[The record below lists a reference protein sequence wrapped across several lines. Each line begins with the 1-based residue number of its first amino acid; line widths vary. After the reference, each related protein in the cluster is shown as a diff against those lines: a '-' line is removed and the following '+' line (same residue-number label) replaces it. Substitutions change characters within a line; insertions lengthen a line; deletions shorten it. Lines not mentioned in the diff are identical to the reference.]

1 MVSDVDNEGAH
12 ACVGMGG
19 WWKTSIAS
27 SQFYQMLKTPLKNKI
42 FNKKS

>member
-12 ACVGMGG
+12 ACVGMGS